1 MSAQVACLRDLPR
14 AASWLSSV
22 VMRAIKRKEWE
33 SHKNY
38 PNQVLLLGSH
48 ENFRRIGSL
57 LVDRAQDSGD
67 SAGVESLYRRWKSAM
82 GGHEYYEEN
91 KLYPYLTRRW
101 GVSFRDAEAGHKALR
116 TRDIDVRGAF
126 LETSSSTALAD
137 ALVKHHEVLIE
148 HLRYEEDLV
157 IPLLLELS
165 GDEFN
170 RTFG

>member
-1 MSAQVACLRDLPR
+1 
-14 AASWLSSV
+14 
-22 VMRAIKRKEWE
+22 MRAIKREQWE

-48 ENFRRIGSL
+48 ENFRRISGHLVEQARGS
-57 LVDRAQDSGD
+57 GY

-101 GVSFRDAEAGHKALR
+101 GVSFRDAEAGHEALR
-116 TRDIDVRGAF
+116 TRDVDVRAAF
-126 LETSSSTALAD
+126 LEQSSSTALAD
-137 ALVKHHEVLIE
+137 ALMAHHEVLIE

-165 GDEFN
+165 SDEFN

>member
-1 MSAQVACLRDLPR
+1 
-14 AASWLSSV
+14 
-22 VMRAIKRKEWE
+22 MRAIKREQWE
-33 SHKNY
+33 SHRNY

-48 ENFRRIGSL
+48 ENFRKISSL
-57 LVDRAQDSGD
+57 LVEQTRRGGNSP
-67 SAGVESLYRRWKSAM
+67 GVESLYRRWKSAM

-101 GVSFRDAEAGHKALR
+101 GVSFRDAEAGHEALR
-116 TRDIDVRGAF
+116 TRDIDVRAA
-126 LETSSSTALAD
+126 LADPSSSTLAHALA
-137 ALVKHHEVLIE
+137 AHHEVLIE

-165 GDEFN
+165 SDEFN